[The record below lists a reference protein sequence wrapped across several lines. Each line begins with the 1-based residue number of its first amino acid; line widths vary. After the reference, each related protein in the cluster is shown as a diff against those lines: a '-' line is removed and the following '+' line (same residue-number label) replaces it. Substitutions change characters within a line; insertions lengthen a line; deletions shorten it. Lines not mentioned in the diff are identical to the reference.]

1 MPNNTIKS
9 FLTVAVMATSQVPA
23 DTPNNHATTTV
34 AVRESGI
41 DYKSKIAQI
50 DIHIVQIQTKINII
64 EQKNDLD
71 ISDKRNRY
79 KLNKELKKLTDEKFA
94 IMDKHNKELDGKI
107 AIKRSQERELDKQLS
122 IADHKLE
129 ALNRIDKLLQK

>member
-79 KLNKELKKLTDEKFA
+79 KLNKELKKLTDEK
-94 IMDKHNKELDGKI
+94 I